1 MSAKSM
7 LKNIYTDIQNVED
20 YVNNLIKP
28 RSVSLEIQKTNF
40 CDDKYNSKDMFY
52 IARTPIFTE
61 NAEQELL
68 NEQKKLNQALLTKNS
83 SQKELVQYAISVLCD
98 KYAKLAA
105 TIKRNNS
112 IGSSSNG
119 NNNNNN
125 KKKII
130 AMISNM

>member
-1 MSAKSM
+1 M
-7 LKNIYTDIQNVED
+7 LKNIYTDIRNVED

-68 NEQKKLNQALLTKNS
+68 NEQKKLNQASLTKNS
-83 SQKELVQYAISVLCD
+83 SQKELVQTVKQAQGIPFTPSNT
-98 KYAKLAA
+98 A
-105 TIKRNNS
+105 TRPP
-112 IGSSSNG
+112 SSAG
-119 NNNNNN
+119 T
-125 KKKII
+125 
-130 AMISNM
+130 AP